1 MRRSDEPS
9 DYKPLKRTSQ
19 VVYGERQHLS
29 AVLDSILKFG
39 SISERV
45 AREKMQL
52 DAMVASRTAELN
64 RIHADWDKNLEAARN
79 PATSADALAAM
90 VETTPADDYLLLRTI
105 AEHPTTPTSVL
116 SLLAQ
121 HSYDAIKESVARHPN
136 THANT
141 LEKLAEDTTR
151 PLWFL
156 VACNTSAPEEL
167 RERLLK
173 RIRQEEK
180 AGA

>member
-9 DYKPLKRTSQ
+9 GFQPLKRTSQ
-19 VVYGERQHLS
+19 IVFGERQHLS
-29 AVLDSILKFG
+29 AVLDSIMKFG

-52 DAMVASRTAELN
+52 DALIQARTAELN
-64 RIHADWDKNLEAARN
+64 RIHADWDRNLEMARN
-79 PATSADALAAM
+79 PATSADDLAKM
-90 VETTPADDYLLLRTI
+90 VETTPADDYLLLRSI
-105 AEHPTTPTSVL
+105 AEHANTPGSVL
-116 SLLAQ
+116 TLLAQ

-136 THANT
+136 THPNT

-156 VACNTSAPEEL
+156 VACNPAAPEEL

-173 RIRQEEK
+173 RMWQEAKPEK
-180 AGA
+180 